1 MDIYNAAVLLVAVGT
16 GNSVSFLTLRC
27 VLELQIL
34 LHHPCLENP
43 ERERERE
50 GKKKVSGDAR
60 KHGYTILLKADQRL
74 ILPPKL
80 VVLICASF
88 CIYGDSSDI
97 LNLQS
102 PAGRGILLSCSF
114 LEASGDSPTPP
125 HPQKAS
131 NWWDRIRN
139 AGFKAKR
146 TWFPVIP
153 N

>member
-1 MDIYNAAVLLVAVGT
+1 MDTYNAAVLLVTVGKEY
-16 GNSVSFLTLRC
+16 SVRFLTLRC
-27 VLELQIL
+27 VLELHIL

-50 GKKKVSGDAR
+50 KKVSGDAR

-114 LEASGDSPTPP
+114 LEASGDSPHTPTPP
-125 HPQKAS
+125 KKAS